1 MGGTEEERTCWETIR
16 SCFRFSQQ
24 RERNRANGANQEIGQ
39 VALRRTEVPTS
50 DLRHRQTV
58 TQDVLD
64 ELKSLSGGMKDGGR
78 HAEKVPRCLRC
89 FVQCFGRCFT
99 RKKKEKEVKN
109 ETDAGM

>member
-16 SCFRFSQQ
+16 SCFCFSQQ
-24 RERNRANGANQEIGQ
+24 RETNGANQEIGQ
-39 VALRRTEVPTS
+39 VVLRRTEVPTS

-64 ELKSLSGGMKDGGR
+64 ELKSLSGGMKDSGR

-99 RKKKEKEVKN
+99 RKKNEEKEMKN
-109 ETDAGM
+109 ETDAGME